1 MDSILR
7 YEKKLYFPTRKD
19 YWVSRV
25 TREDNYLIW
34 KYQYYLRKEEN
45 AGNKLLVYWY
55 RRRKNQL
62 GSRLGLQIYAGTCG
76 KGLHIWHYG
85 SIIISGDAKVGENCT
100 FHGQACIGNDGKSP
114 AAPVIGS
121 QVDIGAGAKI
131 IGDVTLADGIR
142 VGAGAVVTRSC
153 YQEGAVLVGIPAR
166 VLEK

>member
-55 RRRKNQL
+55 RRRKNP
-62 GSRLGLQIYAGTCG
+62 GCSGEYPGLPYLKEA
-76 KGLHIWHYG
+76 
-85 SIIISGDAKVGENCT
+85 T
-100 FHGQACIGNDGKSP
+100 FF
-114 AAPVIGS
+114 
-121 QVDIGAGAKI
+121 
-131 IGDVTLADGIR
+131 R
-142 VGAGAVVTRSC
+142 TR
-153 YQEGAVLVGIPAR
+153 AR
-166 VLEK
+166 CNRASARRRSVSEAFWS

>member
-19 YWVSRV
+19 FWVSRI

-62 GSRLGLQIYAGTCG
+62 GSRRSVFSSAIAASIRRAVHPLSAHPEGGL
-76 KGLHIWHYG
+76 L
-85 SIIISGDAKVGENCT
+85 
-100 FHGQACIGNDGKSP
+100 
-114 AAPVIGS
+114 
-121 QVDIGAGAKI
+121 
-131 IGDVTLADGIR
+131 
-142 VGAGAVVTRSC
+142 
-153 YQEGAVLVGIPAR
+153 LV
-166 VLEK
+166 